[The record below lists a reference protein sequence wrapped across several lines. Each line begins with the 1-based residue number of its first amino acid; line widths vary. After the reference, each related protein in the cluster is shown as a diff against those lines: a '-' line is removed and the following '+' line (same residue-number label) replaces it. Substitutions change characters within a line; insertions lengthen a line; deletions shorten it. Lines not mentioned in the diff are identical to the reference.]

1 MKRFYQSV
9 EIYFDDLLVGK
20 ADYKG
25 RIFVGVSFKDS
36 KNQIVK
42 NTKTNYKKDTLPT
55 TQII

>member
-9 EIYFDDLLVGK
+9 EIYFDELLVGK

-42 NTKTNYKKDTLPT
+42 NTKTSY
-55 TQII
+55 